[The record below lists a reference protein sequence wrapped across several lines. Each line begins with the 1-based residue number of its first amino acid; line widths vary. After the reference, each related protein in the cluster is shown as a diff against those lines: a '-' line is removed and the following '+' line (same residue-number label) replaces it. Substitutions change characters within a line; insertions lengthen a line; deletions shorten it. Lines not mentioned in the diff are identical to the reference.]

1 MIPITLFQ
9 EFDQGKPVEVEVPE
23 GIKLT
28 VGNITNWTCAQFNGI
43 CRVINTVPGDEGKV
57 VVKVS

>member
-9 EFDQGKPVEVEVPE
+9 EFDQGKPVEVEVPK
-23 GIKLT
+23 GIKLAIGDT
-28 VGNITNWTCAQFNGI
+28 IYWSSAQFDGI

-57 VVKVS
+57 VVRVS